1 MFGARTRLIALVTIT
16 LVTICGAQALAQAEP
31 KKTTRSEEAAKLSSS
46 GSLKA
51 KTTASEGSNPG
62 AAQADYP
69 NDSAPS
75 ELVRRQVGENVVSP
89 SEYAVPASDNA
100 VPALIR
106 GRELFKVRGRVGRS
120 NAEQRVAGLT
130 VALDEV
136 IDADSFKPAN
146 LSVKNRGEQAAIAY
160 GDKILISITSEDAQA
175 AGLPPASVA
184 QNWLVSIKNTIE
196 TERYQRNLHEAINQ
210 VKIGTVKDN
219 ILYILANP
227 LSLRIGISLFG
238 LLILVVVT
246 YSIRRS
252 IPRYFH
258 ESYKRYTISK
268 ITEFSAYFLG
278 LVFLSVVFSDTLG
291 NLAVIL
297 GAATAGIALA
307 LKELIVSMAGWLA
320 ISFGDTY
327 RVGDRVQIS
336 GVKGDVIDVG
346 LVRTTLM
353 ELGEWVQGDLYT
365 GRIVRVANGNV
376 FAGATYNYSRDLP
389 FLWDEIVVKITTESD
404 VMQARQIFHSIV
416 SDAVDGYVSDAK
428 LAWERLK
435 EKYLVEDE
443 TIDPLI
449 TMVIQDNKYEF
460 TLRYPVDYRQRRI
473 VRDQIFSSI
482 VSELGKTEGAV
493 KLA

>member
-1 MFGARTRLIALVTIT
+1 MLGARTSLIALIT
-16 LVTICGAQALAQAEP
+16 ATVVTICGAEASAQSEP
-31 KKTTRSEEAAKLSSS
+31 TERSEAAAVFPSSAAK
-46 GSLKA
+46 KA
-51 KTTASEGSNPG
+51 RNTVSERSDPG
-62 AAQADYP
+62 AEQADYS
-69 NDSAPS
+69 DSSSPTK
-75 ELVRRQVGENVVSP
+75 LVQRPRTENEVSP
-89 SEYAVPASDNA
+89 SADAVPSNGNE
-100 VPALIR
+100 VPVLIQ
-106 GRELFKVRGRVGRS
+106 GRELFRVRGRAGRS
-120 NAEQRVAGLT
+120 DAAQRV
-130 VALDEV
+130 VALNVALNEV
-136 IDADSFKPAN
+136 IDGDSFKPADLN
-146 LSVKNRGEQAAIAY
+146 VKDQGGQAAIVY
-160 GDKILISITSEDAQA
+160 GDKILVTVTTDDAQA
-175 AGLPPASVA
+175 AGLPPASLA

-196 TERYQRNLHEAINQ
+196 TERYRRNLHEAINQ

-219 ILYILANP
+219 ILYILTNP
-227 LSLRIGISLFG
+227 LSLRIGISLVG

-291 NLAVIL
+291 SLAVIL

-346 LVRTTLM
+346 LLRTTLM

-389 FLWDEIVVKITTESD
+389 FLWDEIVVKVSTDSD
-404 VMQARQIFHSIV
+404 VAQARQIFHTIV
-416 SDAVDGYVSDAK
+416 SAAVDGYVADAK
-428 LAWERLK
+428 LSWERLK

-460 TLRYPVDYRQRRI
+460 TLRYPVDYRQRTT
-473 VRDQIFSSI
+473 VRDKIFSSV
-482 VSELGKTEGAV
+482 VSELGKTDGAV